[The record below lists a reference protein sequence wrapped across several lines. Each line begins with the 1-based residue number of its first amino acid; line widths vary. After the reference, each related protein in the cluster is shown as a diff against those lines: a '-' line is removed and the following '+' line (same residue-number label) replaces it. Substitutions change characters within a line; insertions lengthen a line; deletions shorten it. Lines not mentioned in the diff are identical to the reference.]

1 VAPDSFKGCLTA
13 LEVCDALACG
23 VLRACPDATVVTVP
37 MADGGEGTVQALVD
51 ATGGEVL
58 SQSVE
63 GPLGEEVQALFGV
76 MGDDSTGVIEMAAA
90 SGLPLVP
97 EDRRNPL
104 LTSTYGTGQ
113 LLRAAIRRR
122 CRRLIVGIGGSA
134 TTDGGAGMAQALGV
148 AFLDAS
154 GEPIHRVAGGDLSRI
169 AHVDT
174 SGIDGR
180 LKDVEVRV
188 ACDVDNPLYGPTGA
202 AFIYGPQ
209 KGATAEMVSEL
220 DRGLRHYAG
229 VLQADLGADV
239 AAVPGA
245 GAAGGLGAG
254 LLAFCN
260 ASLQRGVDI
269 VLEAVGLAGHIA
281 GADLVITGEGS
292 IDGQT
297 AFGKTPSGV
306 ARVAAAAGVPV
317 VAVAGQ
323 VGADARSLHSHG
335 FTALHAIA
343 TGPVSLQEAMEP
355 ARAREMLLFA
365 GEQILRTAMIG
376 AGRNRP
382 QRR

>member
-1 VAPDSFKGCLTA
+1 MAPDSFKGCLTA
-13 LEVCDALACG
+13 LEVCDAVACG
-23 VLRACPDATVVTVP
+23 VRRACPEATVVKVP

-51 ATGGEVL
+51 ATGGEL
-58 SQSVE
+58 LTQPVE
-63 GPLGEEVQALFGV
+63 GPLGDEVQALFGV
-76 MGDDSTGVIEMAAA
+76 MGDGATGVIEMAAA

-97 EDRRNPL
+97 QDRRNPL

-113 LLRAAIRRR
+113 LMRAALRRG

-154 GEPIHRVAGGDLSRI
+154 GEAIHRVAGGDLSRI

-174 SGIDGR
+174 SGVDGR
-180 LKDVEVRV
+180 LKDVEIKV

-209 KGATAEMVSEL
+209 KGATAQMVSEL
-220 DRGLRHYAG
+220 DRGLRHYAA
-229 VLQADLGADV
+229 VLRADLGADV
-239 AAVPGA
+239 ASVPGA

-269 VLEAVGLAGHIA
+269 VLEAVGLVGHVA
-281 GADLVITGEGS
+281 GADLVITGEGC

-323 VGADARSLHSHG
+323 VGPDARSLHAHG
-335 FTALHAIA
+335 FTALHSIA
-343 TGPVSLQEAMEP
+343 TGPMSLQEAMEP
-355 ARAREMLLFA
+355 ARAREMLRFA
-365 GEQILRTAMIG
+365 GEQILRTATIG

-382 QRR
+382 